1 MDPITIALTSRSSRP
16 RSFGSSAPARSRSPW
31 PIRWCRSPRRHR
43 QGHAGGGA
51 RRDARDAE
59 LAQQF
64 NLAVLAADTKLE
76 ELYLADR
83 KDARARDV
91 EVRKL
96 DGGKNRRADIMLV
109 CAFLAVIA
117 IAALL
122 ALGKVSGGD
131 AVAASSSP
139 WAACSPA
146 TSARAFDFEF
156 GSSRG
161 SRDKDELLAKN
172 RRPVTTAQRA
182 RAARLPVCTFL
193 APVAPISNSTR
204 SACSVTRCV

>member
-1 MDPITIALTSRSSRP
+1 M
-16 RSFGSSAPARSRSPW
+16 
-31 PIRWCRSPRRHR
+31 R
-43 QGHAGGGA
+43 QN
-51 RRDARDAE
+51 AE

-96 DGGKNRRADIMLV
+96 DGGKNRRADIMLLA
-109 CAFLAVIA
+109 AFAAVIA

-122 ALGKVSGGD
+122 ALGKVSGAD
-131 AVAASSSP
+131 AVGGFLI
-139 WAACSPA
+139 
-146 TSARAFDFEF
+146 TVGGMFARNIGTAFDFEF

-161 SRDKDELLAKN
+161 SRDKDS
-172 RRPVTTAQRA
+172 
-182 RAARLPVCTFL
+182 VCIFL
-193 APVAPISNSTR
+193 ASDPVFTGLKSSPLAALES
-204 SACSVTRCV
+204 